1 VYVFIDETKAGLYN
15 FYILGSIY
23 TAIQTKEK
31 EKAMLRRFIK
41 YYRPYKKLLALD
53 MLAALLIS
61 IIGMVYPIVTN
72 KMLNIFIPQKMYS
85 TIVIAGLI
93 VLGLYV
99 LRMLLRY
106 FVQYYG
112 HLIGVGMQSQMRKD
126 LFSHLQKLPFRF
138 YDDHETG
145 RIMTRMTSDLF
156 EVCELAHHGP
166 ENLLIS
172 SVMIVL
178 SFLYLL
184 SIDWIL
190 TLIIFACVPIL
201 VFVTMHYRKRM
212 RAAFDERRKSNATI
226 NAAVESSVTGIRVTK
241 AYTNSQREVEKFRKG
256 DVQFVEASKKVYNA
270 MAMFQA
276 STAFVTDIFNVFILI
291 AGGLFLYAGRI
302 SFGDYSTFIVS
313 VNLFINPVNMLI
325 SFMEQYQNGVS
336 GFGRFLEILDEEPE
350 QDAPDARELTDVE
363 GVIEFQNVTFQY
375 EKTKEVLKNVDLRL
389 EKGRKLALVG
399 PSGGGKTTLCHLLP
413 NFYKLGPEN
422 GSISIDGTDIR
433 QLTMDSLRRNI
444 GIVQQDVFLF
454 VGTIRDNILYGRPDA
469 TEEEIH
475 EAARRANI
483 HDYIMTLEK
492 GYDTEIGERGVKLS
506 GGQKQRLSIARVF
519 LKDPAILILDE
530 ATSALDNTTEV
541 YIQQALDELC
551 KGRTTLVVA
560 HRLSTIRNADEIAV
574 VINGQIAERGTH
586 DELMAKNGTY
596 KELYALQFR
605 ENDLFE

>member
-1 VYVFIDETKAGLYN
+1 
-15 FYILGSIY
+15 
-23 TAIQTKEK
+23 
-31 EKAMLRRFIK
+31 M
-41 YYRPYKKLLALD
+41 LALD

-61 IIGMVYPIVTN
+61 ITGMVYPIVTN
-72 KMLNIFIPQKMYS
+72 KMLNEYIPEKMYT
-85 TIVIAGLI
+85 TIIIAGLI
-93 VLGLYV
+93 VLALYAI
-99 LRMLLRY
+99 RMFLRY

-112 HLIGVGMQSQMRKD
+112 HIIGVKMQSQMRQD
-126 LFSHLQKLPFRF
+126 LFTHLQRLPFRF
-138 YDDHETG
+138 YDNHETG
-145 RIMTRMTSDLF
+145 RIMTRITSDLF

-172 SVMIVL
+172 SIMIIL
-178 SFLYLL
+178 SFTYLVT
-184 SIDWIL
+184 IDWIL

-201 VFVTMHYRKRM
+201 VVVTMHYRKAM
-212 RAAFDERRKSNATI
+212 KQAFDDRRKSNATI

-241 AYTNSQREVEKFRKG
+241 AYTNSKREVEKFSKG
-256 DVQFVEASKKVYNA
+256 DSQFVDASRRAYDA
-270 MAMFQA
+270 MAKFHS
-276 STAFVTDIFNVFILI
+276 STAFVTDVFNVFILI
-291 AGGLFLYAGRI
+291 AGGLFLYADRI

-313 VNLFINPVNMLI
+313 VNLFINPVNTLI
-325 SFMEQYQNGVS
+325 GFMEQFQNGVS
-336 GFGRFLEILDEEPE
+336 GFKRFVEIMDEEPE
-350 QDAPDARELTDVE
+350 KDAEDVQELENVE
-363 GVIEFQNVTFQY
+363 GVIEFQNVSY
-375 EKTKEVLKNVDLRL
+375 SYDATKEVLHNVNLRL
-389 EKGRKLALVG
+389 EKGQKLALVG

-413 NFYKLGPEN
+413 NFYRLPEDC
-422 GSISIDGTDIR
+422 GSILIDGTDIR
-433 QLTMDSLRRNI
+433 KLTMESVRRNI

-454 VGTIRDNILYGRPDA
+454 VGTVRDNILYGRPDA

-483 HDYIMTLEK
+483 HDYIMSLEK

-541 YIQQALDELC
+541 LIQQALDELC

-574 VINGQIAERGTH
+574 VLDGKITERGTH
-586 DELMAKNGTY
+586 EELIAADGTY
-596 KELYALQFR
+596 KKLYSLQFR